1 VVFLLLSKGNKK
13 MYYTIDYKTKEYKIK
28 VNYNE
33 FLQEYIITDG
43 FVVKTNRRICEQEK
57 IEIEMYMPE
66 VIYEIGYA
74 EDIFKEIENCL

>member
-1 VVFLLLSKGNKK
+1 
-13 MYYTIDYKTKEYKIK
+13 MYYMVEYKKKDYMIK

-33 FLQEYIITDG
+33 YLQEYIISDAYYNRSG
-43 FVVKTNRRICEQEK
+43 KTLTEDEK

-74 EDIFKEIENCL
+74 EDLFNELFGVV